1 MGKSNEYTVH
11 TLEQVI
17 VERWQFVGRHI
28 VGNVRLF
35 DEFKRKPNA
44 DSEVVVSNVNLVDKL
59 P

>member
-1 MGKSNEYTVH
+1 MDKSNECTAH

-17 VERWQFVGRHI
+17 VERWQFVGRRI

-35 DEFKRKPNA
+35 DEFKRKPNV
-44 DSEVVVSNVNLVDKL
+44 DSEVVVSNVNVEDEL